1 MATRRKTNHK
11 ASPRKAK
18 AIDGLSAPKNKV
30 ASTKTATA
38 TIAAAKSNKKPTTNP
53 PVIPAKKVQIHGETN
68 ILKEI
73 DRLEA
78 LEVKEQEYHGDI
90 LAEST
95 ELEQK
100 VKQEKQKQYKP
111 KVKPTKKK
119 SNKLLSKILRAIII
133 LVEAI
138 SASVL
143 AYFVVRTNVLMDWQN
158 IALGIVLAGLL
169 ALTSFKLIR
178 KKTHKAPR
186 ILFGI
191 LAIMLTA
198 IYILGANYFGKT
210 IGFLQNITTALEYE
224 TQEYSVL
231 ALKESGFGKIE
242 DLKDKTIGF
251 QQNNPNLELAKS
263 ALAEKISHE
272 SKEESDLANLM
283 VDLVDN
289 KVSGIVL
296 ASTYLETLKENQKEF
311 YRSTK
316 VIYTYEIKYK
326 KTADTNKAKVT
337 EEPFIVYISGS
348 DSRNKLSNADRS
360 DVNML
365 AVVNPSTNKIL
376 LVSVP
381 RDYYVQLHGTTG
393 NKDKLT
399 HAGIYGID
407 MSKYTLQDLFGVTI
421 NYTAKVGFTGVEK
434 VVDALGG
441 IDINSDTNFIARA
454 NRNCRIYKGAQH
466 VNGQCALAYA
476 RERYAY
482 ATGDRHR
489 VKNQQEVLS
498 AIIKKATQPQ
508 YLIRYT
514 DILASLEGSFIT
526 SLSYDEITSF
536 AKLQLNTMKGLK
548 IESISVDGKGAM
560 LPTYSMGSQP
570 LSVMIPDQTTV
581 DTAKEKIN
589 IILEGK

>member
-1 MATRRKTNHK
+1 
-11 ASPRKAK
+11 
-18 AIDGLSAPKNKV
+18 
-30 ASTKTATA
+30 
-38 TIAAAKSNKKPTTNP
+38 
-53 PVIPAKKVQIHGETN
+53 
-68 ILKEI
+68 
-73 DRLEA
+73 
-78 LEVKEQEYHGDI
+78 
-90 LAEST
+90 
-95 ELEQK
+95 
-100 VKQEKQKQYKP
+100 
-111 KVKPTKKK
+111 
-119 SNKLLSKILRAIII
+119 
-133 LVEAI
+133 
-138 SASVL
+138 
-143 AYFVVRTNVLMDWQN
+143 
-158 IALGIVLAGLL
+158 
-169 ALTSFKLIR
+169 
-178 KKTHKAPR
+178 
-186 ILFGI
+186 
-191 LAIMLTA
+191 
-198 IYILGANYFGKT
+198 
-210 IGFLQNITTALEYE
+210 
-224 TQEYSVL
+224 
-231 ALKESGFGKIE
+231 
-242 DLKDKTIGF
+242 
-251 QQNNPNLELAKS
+251 
-263 ALAEKISHE
+263 
-272 SKEESDLANLM
+272 
-283 VDLVDN
+283 
-289 KVSGIVL
+289 
-296 ASTYLETLKENQKEF
+296 
-311 YRSTK
+311 
-316 VIYTYEIKYK
+316 
-326 KTADTNKAKVT
+326 
-337 EEPFIVYISGS
+337 
-348 DSRNKLSNADRS
+348 
-360 DVNML
+360 ML
-365 AVVNPSTNKIL
+365 AVVNPNTNKIL

-407 MSKYTLQDLFGVTI
+407 MSKNTLQDLFGVTI

-536 AKLQLNTMKGLK
+536 AKLQLNTMKGWK

-581 DTAKEKIN
+581 DAAKEKIN

>member
-1 MATRRKTNHK
+1 MATKRKTNHK

-38 TIAAAKSNKKPTTNP
+38 TIAAVKSNKKPTTNP

-90 LAEST
+90 LAESA
-95 ELEQK
+95 ELVQK

-143 AYFVVRTNVLMDWQN
+143 AYFVVHTNVLMDWQN
-158 IALGIVLAGLL
+158 IALGIVLAGLF

-231 ALKESGFGKIE
+231 VLKESGFGKIE

-296 ASTYLETLKENQKEF
+296 ASTYLETLKENQEEF

-326 KTADTNKAKVT
+326 KTSDTNKAKVT

-365 AVVNPSTNKIL
+365 AVVNPNTNKIL

-407 MSKYTLQDLFGVTI
+407 MSKNTLQDLFGVTI

-498 AIIKKATQPQ
+498 AIIKKAAQPQ

-536 AKLQLNTMKGLK
+536 AKLQLNTMKGWK

-581 DTAKEKIN
+581 DAAKGKIN